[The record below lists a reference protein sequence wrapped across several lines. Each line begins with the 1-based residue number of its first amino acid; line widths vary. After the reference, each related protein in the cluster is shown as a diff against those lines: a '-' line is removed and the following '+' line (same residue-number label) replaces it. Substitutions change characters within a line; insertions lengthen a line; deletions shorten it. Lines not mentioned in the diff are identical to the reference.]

1 MIEYLLIYKQNDHGL
16 NKPEIFSLCFHGYLS
31 IAQWLYSLGDIDIHA
46 FDINIHDGG
55 DYVFHQAYI
64 NGHLLVAQWLFSL
77 GC

>member
-1 MIEYLLIYKQNDHGL
+1 MFSWLFIY
-16 NKPEIFSLCFHGYLS
+16 Y